1 MASLQD
7 KQRNRWERLTQLLDR
22 LDRGGVESLSTDEL
36 KELCRLYRH
45 ATIDLSRARASG
57 DDPELVRYLN
67 HLSARAHGHV
77 YRTRKVSLKP
87 LVSFVTTGFPQLV
100 RRHKIA
106 ILVASAVFL
115 LSTFASFLAVVRDP
129 ELAYSLFDERVVE
142 FENVRLER
150 QEGEYHGNFT
160 FDVEHSPLV
169 AAVIIGNNV
178 KVAILAFAAGALY
191 CLPGL
196 LLLIFNGRMLGTL
209 TGLVWNHGYV
219 IDFYSL
225 IMTHGVL
232 ELSAICI
239 AGGSGIVLGWAL
251 ISPGQFSR
259 RESLRRAAGDA
270 FGLLAGC
277 IILLVIAG
285 HIEAYV
291 TPHAPAAVRWGVA
304 ILSGVL
310 LFAYLGLSGRQRN
323 VQRTAAGKDGYSTPR
338 NVISR

>member
-1 MASLQD
+1 
-7 KQRNRWERLTQLLDR
+7 LTQLLDR
-22 LDRGGVESLSTDEL
+22 LQRGGVESLATDEL
-36 KELCRLYRH
+36 KQLCRLYRH
-45 ATIDLSRARASG
+45 ATIDLSLARASG

-67 HLSARAHGHV
+67 QLSARAHGYV
-77 YRTRKVSLKP
+77 YRARKVSLKP
-87 LVSFVTTGFPQLV
+87 LATFVTTGFPQLV

-106 ILVASAVFL
+106 ICVASAVFL
-115 LSTFASFLAVVRDP
+115 LSTLASFLAVIRDP

-150 QEGEYHGNFT
+150 HEGEYRGNFT

-169 AAVIIGNNV
+169 AAVIIGNNI
-178 KVAILAFAAGALY
+178 KVAIFAFAAGALY
-191 CLPGL
+191 CLPGVL
-196 LLLIFNGRMLGTL
+196 LLVFNGRMLGTL
-209 TGLVWNHGYV
+209 TGLVWNHDYV
-219 IDFYSL
+219 VDFYSL

-239 AGGSGIVLGWAL
+239 AGGSGMVLGWAL
-251 ISPGQFSR
+251 IAPGQFSR

-291 TPHAPAAVRWGVA
+291 TPHAPAAVRWSVA

-310 LFAYLGLSGRQRN
+310 LFGYLGFSGRKRKIE
-323 VQRTAAGKDGYSTPR
+323 RTSERGHFGQLAIAHRETRSQGSD
-338 NVISR
+338 